1 MATEWYRMKG
11 WSPKRREEFFT
22 RLRRCRD
29 KSEYVRVQAQ
39 ELLDTRSRRS
49 HLGALEL
56 FDYFL
61 KEWPKNAMLSTVVDG
76 RAECFVKLGDLDRA
90 VEAYREVFRVLR
102 GRNPVRTESPLDFGW
117 LVVMTPLPKLYDEA
131 LSVLAEFPSSTFV
144 HERYR
149 AHVIQA
155 LISDARGKRAQ
166 ARKHARA
173 ALLEAEV
180 THSGMRYHPTFGL
193 VRTPDQKLY
202 AKLQQ
207 LAA

>member
-1 MATEWYRMKG
+1 MATEWFRMKG

-56 FDYFL
+56 FDLYI
-61 KEWPKNAMLSTVVDG
+61 KEWSKQGLVSTALDG

-102 GRNPVRTESPLDFGW
+102 GRNPVQTQTPLDFGW
-117 LVVMTPLPKLYDEA
+117 LVAMTPLPELYDEA
-131 LSVLAEFPSSTFV
+131 LSILDEFPRNTFN

-149 AHVIQA
+149 AHTIQA
-155 LISDARGKRAQ
+155 LIFDARGKRAR

-193 VRTPDQKLY
+193 VETPDQKLY

>member
-131 LSVLAEFPSSTFV
+131 LSILADFPSSTFV

>member
-1 MATEWYRMKG
+1 MATEWFRMKG
-11 WSPKRREEFFT
+11 WSPTRREEFFT

-39 ELLDTRSRRS
+39 ELLDTRSRRAQ
-49 HLGALEL
+49 LGALEL

-61 KEWPKNAMLSTVVDG
+61 KEWPKNTMLSTVLDG
-76 RAECFVKLGDLDRA
+76 RAECFVKLGHLDQA
-90 VEAYREVFRVLR
+90 VEAYRKVFRVLR
-102 GRNPVRTESPLDFGW
+102 GRAVETETPLDFGW
-117 LVVMTPLPKLYDEA
+117 LVATTPLPKLYDEA
-131 LSVLAEFPSSTFV
+131 LSVLTKFPRNTF
-144 HERYR
+144 HHQRYR
-149 AHVIQA
+149 THTIQA
-155 LISDARGKRAQ
+155 LIFDARGKRAR

-193 VRTPDQKLY
+193 VETPDQKLY